1 MKAKKLSDEATNAT
15 IDRTE
20 FDAVMK
26 KLIGSKPITK
36 EQIAAKVRREGR
48 DFSSVAR
55 RSDPK

>member
-1 MKAKKLSDEATNAT
+1 MKAKKLSEEASNAT

-48 DFSSVAR
+48 DFSSVVR
-55 RSDPK
+55 RSGQR